1 MDIIKIITRRHL
13 NFNSLLILIKE
24 WSNAFSSRFTTS
36 WFKEKYFKFYHTI
49 LCCYLYINF
58 ARRLLIRSLVSIL
71 HNLFSISR
79 QHISFLAR
87 FQTGKKTGFLKKK
100 NSGSSVVCLFLHA
113 ASVLFLALLSAPFS
127 YSFSHDGQKHRI
139 HVLYNQGLSRVG
151 VEPQTSDN
159 CIPIVNLMRPI
170 SCQSNKV

>member
-13 NFNSLLILIKE
+13 NFNLLLILIKE

-87 FQTGKKTGFLKKK
+87 FQTGKKTVSWKK
-100 NSGSSVVCLFLHA
+100 NSGISVVCLFLNA
-113 ASVLFLALLSAPFS
+113 ASVLFLAPLSAPFS
-127 YSFSHDGQKHRI
+127 YSFYHDGQKHWI

>member
-49 LCCYLYINF
+49 LCCYRYINF

-100 NSGSSVVCLFLHA
+100 ILVAPSFVSFYMRPRFYFLPYYPLHFLIPSLMMDKNTEYMFFTIKVC
-113 ASVLFLALLSAPFS
+113 
-127 YSFSHDGQKHRI
+127 
-139 HVLYNQGLSRVG
+139 QGLVSNPR
-151 VEPQTSDN
+151 PLT
-159 CIPIVNLMRPI
+159 IVYL
-170 SCQSNKV
+170 

>member
-13 NFNSLLILIKE
+13 NFNLLLILIKE

-36 WFKEKYFKFYHTI
+36 CFKEKYFKFYHTI

-87 FQTGKKTGFLKKK
+87 FQTGTKNGFLKKK
-100 NSGSSVVCLFLHA
+100 FWYLRRLSLFTCGLGFI
-113 ASVLFLALLSAPFS
+113 SCPIIRYFS
-127 YSFSHDGQKHRI
+127 YSFSHDGQKHWI

-151 VEPQTSDN
+151 VEPQTSDT

-170 SCQSNKV
+170 SC

>member
-13 NFNSLLILIKE
+13 NFNLLLILIKE

-87 FQTGKKTGFLKKK
+87 FQTGKKNGFLKKK
-100 NSGSSVVCLFLHA
+100 FWYLRRLSLFTCGLGFISCPTIRSIFLFLLSWWTKTLNTCSLQSRSVKGWCRTPDLWQLYTYSEFN
-113 ASVLFLALLSAPFS
+113 ASNFL
-127 YSFSHDGQKHRI
+127 
-139 HVLYNQGLSRVG
+139 
-151 VEPQTSDN
+151 
-159 CIPIVNLMRPI
+159 PI
-170 SCQSNKV
+170 K

>member
-58 ARRLLIRSLVSIL
+58 DRRLLIRSLVSIL

-100 NSGSSVVCLFLHA
+100 NSGSSVVCGLGFISCPTIRSIFLFLLSWWTKTPNTCSLQSRSVKGWCRTPDLWQLYTYSEFN
-113 ASVLFLALLSAPFS
+113 ASNFL
-127 YSFSHDGQKHRI
+127 
-139 HVLYNQGLSRVG
+139 
-151 VEPQTSDN
+151 
-159 CIPIVNLMRPI
+159 PI
-170 SCQSNKV
+170 K

>member
-87 FQTGKKTGFLKKK
+87 FQTGKKPGFLKKK
-100 NSGSSVVCLFLHA
+100 ILVAPSFVSFYMRPRFYFLPYYPLH
-113 ASVLFLALLSAPFS
+113 FLI
-127 YSFSHDGQKHRI
+127 HDGQKHRI